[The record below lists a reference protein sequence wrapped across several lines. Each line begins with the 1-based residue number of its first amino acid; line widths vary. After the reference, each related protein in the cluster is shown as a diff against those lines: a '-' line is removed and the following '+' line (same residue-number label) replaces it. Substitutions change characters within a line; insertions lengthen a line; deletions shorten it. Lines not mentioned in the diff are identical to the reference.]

1 MKKFTCLFLAL
12 ILCMGL
18 ATTAFAA
25 EEETPFELTITDG
38 IDTTVWA
45 ENETLEY
52 CYTDN
57 GLDGDNLPY
66 IVDTYTGV
74 NHTPVGQFFTVTN
87 THQNNENDVEWG
99 EAGANKGY
107 IYFKKFTLQPAGTMK
122 NVEVTIEDYGWT
134 VEEQDVG
141 GKYCDDGKVY
151 YLCNTDNGTGI
162 PDGYGHYWNA
172 YAADARQSYHNNNSI
187 VCLNTAESVTSALP
201 AGEEG
206 VFYLLYTEMVYEAY
220 EYSEWLTYAFV
231 EDPTVPTTTTSP
243 DTYTV
248 QKGDL
253 YGKIAVD
260 NYGSYAAWRA
270 LYKANGYKKL
280 VAGDTLTLPEKLGK
294 YTRIPR
300 PVANAG
306 ETLYTVKRGDTLG
319 AIAKT
324 VYGDISKYKA
334 IFERNTDRLKSA
346 NTIFEGQTI
355 VLPAK

>member
-1 MKKFTCLFLAL
+1 MNMKKFTCLFLAL

-52 CYTDN
+52 FYNKITQ
-57 GLDGDNLPY
+57 DGDNLSFSR
-66 IVDTYTGV
+66 TYTGV
-74 NHTPVGQFFTVTN
+74 NHSPKGQFFTVTN
-87 THQNNENDVEWG
+87 THNPNETNLAWG
-99 EAGANKGY
+99 DGGYGY
-107 IYFKKFTLQPAGTMK
+107 IYFEKYTLQPAGTTK
-122 NVEVTIEDYGWT
+122 LVEVEAETGWDF
-134 VEEQDVG
+134 VMQDISG
-141 GKYCDDGKVY
+141 QYCNDLHVY
-151 YLCNTDNGTGI
+151 FLCTTDNGTGI

-172 YAADARQSYHNNNSI
+172 YDADEMDYLLHDDPI
-187 VCLNTAESVTSALP
+187 LCLNPSESVTTALP
-201 AGEEG
+201 AAGDD
-206 VFYLLYTEMVYEAY
+206 VFYLLYTQMSYEEGSAVQD
-220 EYSEWLTYAFV
+220 YAIV

-324 VYGDISKYKA
+324 VYGDVMKYKA